1 MCRFWYSNPNDNE
14 QKMKRIS
21 IDSEEGLRE
30 VAEALLESLDG
41 RTVVALRGEM
51 GAGKTT
57 LIRAV
62 AEALGVE
69 DQVTSPTFALVNQ
82 YEGAGGERLFHFDFY
97 RIDDV
102 REAYDLGYEEYFYSG
117 DLCFVEWPEKI
128 EALLPEEVVEVR
140 ITVDSPTARSFE
152 IN

>member
-1 MCRFWYSNPNDNE
+1 
-14 QKMKRIS
+14 MKTIS
-21 IDSEEGLRE
+21 IHSEEELPE
-30 VAEALLESLDG
+30 VADALLDALNG

-62 AEALGVE
+62 ADALGVE

-82 YEGAGGERLFHFDFY
+82 YEGANGERLFHFDFY
-97 RIDDV
+97 RIDDE
-102 REAYDLGYEEYFYSG
+102 REAFDLGYEEYFYSG

-128 EALLPEEVVEVR
+128 ESLLPEEVVEVCIR
-140 ITVDSPTARSFE
+140 VDSPTERTFVIA
-152 IN
+152 